1 MVGGRESPRSR
12 TSGPAQAMIRR
23 GTRVLIVEDDPSIS
37 RLLQLELAHRGMDV
51 YPVAN
56 GRAALEAVTAVR
68 PDVVILD
75 ILLPGLD
82 GEGVLRTLRA
92 AGSPLPIIMLTA
104 RDGMNDKI
112 RNLRTGADDYLTKPF
127 DIDELVARIGTILRR
142 AAPAEVLRIGD
153 LEVNLGTHSVRRGS
167 MPIELTAREYD
178 LLTFLAINAP
188 QVLSRDVILDRVWGS
203 PDVDPNVVDVY
214 IGYLRR
220 KIDRA
225 GPAPLIRTVRGVG
238 FTLRSE

>member
-1 MVGGRESPRSR
+1 
-12 TSGPAQAMIRR
+12 MIRR
-23 GTRVLIVEDDPSIS
+23 TTRVLVVEDDPSIS
-37 RLLQLELAHRGMDV
+37 RLLQLELAHRGMEV

-56 GRAALEAVTAVR
+56 GRAALKAVASAR

-82 GEGVLRTLRA
+82 GEGVLRALRA
-92 AGSPLPIIMLTA
+92 TGSSLPVIMLTA
-104 RDGMNDKI
+104 RDGVSDKI

-127 DIDELVARIGTILRR
+127 DIDELVARIGTVLRR
-142 AAPAEVLRIGD
+142 AAPNEVIRIGD
-153 LEVNLGTHSVRRGS
+153 LEVNLTAHAVRRGS
-167 MPIELTAREYD
+167 TPINLTAREYD

-188 QVLSRDVILDRVWGS
+188 RIMSRDVILDRVWNS

-225 GPAPLIRTVRGVG
+225 GPTPLIRTVRGVG
-238 FTLRSE
+238 FTLRNE

>member
-1 MVGGRESPRSR
+1 
-12 TSGPAQAMIRR
+12 MIRR
-23 GTRVLIVEDDPSIS
+23 TTRVLVVEDDPSIS
-37 RLLQLELAHRGMDV
+37 RLLQLELAHRGMEV

-56 GRAALEAVTAVR
+56 GRAALKAVASAR

-82 GEGVLRTLRA
+82 GEGVLRALRA
-92 AGSPLPIIMLTA
+92 TGSSLPVIMLTA
-104 RDGMNDKI
+104 RDGVSDKI

-127 DIDELVARIGTILRR
+127 DIDELVARIGTVLRR
-142 AAPAEVLRIGD
+142 AVPNEVIRIGD
-153 LEVNLGTHSVRRGS
+153 LEVNLTAHAVRRGS
-167 MPIELTAREYD
+167 TPINLTAREYD

-188 QVLSRDVILDRVWGS
+188 RIMSRDVILDRVWNS

-225 GPAPLIRTVRGVG
+225 GPTPLIRTVRGVG
-238 FTLRSE
+238 FTLRNE